1 MAELLTQEST
11 LSQIVA
17 WVKGLFAKKTDVKI
31 YVGTCS
37 TAAATAAKVVTVEAF
52 PTITENNTTKPV
64 VGTMIAVKFSATNTA
79 ENATLNVNSL
89 GGASIYYNDSA
100 YTSGGNI
107 AGYKDCYTFYVWNG
121 TYWVWLSVGAE
132 VNVQS
137 NWDEND
143 TTAGD
148 YIKNRTHYVISTTY
162 TDKWNQS
169 NVEVGSGSSSPGA
182 YSGTFTVTAGNKY
195 RVIITN
201 GNQSKTYT
209 DIEAEYNSSLNG
221 MLLNKNWSN
230 PMYGAEAQSDAFYIL
245 VQASSV
251 ILASV
256 DVYGSGCTVQVSEIT
271 ENVKKLDRKYLP
283 ALNEIDH
290 ISSSKSGSV
299 TTVTITETEG
309 ATTSFQISDGEDGT
323 DGTNGTDGKSAYQV
337 AVDNGYVGTEAQ
349 WLASLKGADG
359 VDLGQ
364 AAVVQGTGQSQ
375 TDLMSQKAVTDEVV
389 YPDVTYVNAQDISG
403 WQTGTTIAA
412 TAPNWYFSSNA
423 NFASSGLVDVRDYD
437 TVSWD
442 KFTTNTAYY
451 VRILDKNKSFITSVQ
466 IASVQ
471 TISRQTYPNMG
482 YIFFT
487 VNPSTYNNNSTI
499 NLVLSNGHRVKS
511 EVALAQ
517 RDINKIQAKSFLTHT
532 RTTFYEGNRLT
543 DKTIVIMAN
552 RNNGYTYLMRGT
564 IVVQAN
570 NQSKIAITGMTAFSY
585 GGKQSISLILC
596 FDSEGNL
603 KAYLNGVLQGTAAY
617 TSFADTNWTL
627 QMSEGD
633 ALYSHFS
640 FINADL
646 SEYVSIIENQG
657 WENWM
662 PANAWMDYGGNTYS
676 GSTTKGGWLEGGF
689 HNNEMVKATVT
700 LVNNTSSS
708 KTFAFNNVTPYPS
721 GNITVEA
728 NSTVTW
734 TRLIDVRTTKALGQ
748 WASASTTN
756 ISSTWTAVSVGFIW
770 GLDARYCHSKGAYNL
785 HRVEYG
791 DYPVVLSVNEVV
803 PQVLGSSDAGS
814 AVGQI
819 RADANG
825 NLQMYN
831 GTTWKQIN
839 NS

>member
-1 MAELLTQEST
+1 MAEKKKPVSEWLPQV
-11 LSQIVA
+11 VA
-17 WVKGLFAKKTDVKI
+17 WVRSLITQSDHAQNN
-31 YVGTCS
+31 S
-37 TAAATAAKVVTVEAF
+37 AA
-52 PTITENNTTKPV
+52 P
-64 VGTMIAVKFSATNTA
+64 
-79 ENATLNVNSL
+79 
-89 GGASIYYNDSA
+89 
-100 YTSGGNI
+100 
-107 AGYKDCYTFYVWNG
+107 
-121 TYWVWLSVGAE
+121 
-132 VNVQS
+132 
-137 NWDEND
+137 
-143 TTAGD
+143 D
-148 YIKNRTHYVISTTY
+148 YIKNRTHYVIGTTY

-201 GNQSKTYT
+201 GNNSKTYT

-230 PMYGAEAQSDAFYIL
+230 PMQGAEAQSDAFYIL
-245 VQASSV
+245 VQSSSI

-309 ATTSFQISDGEDGT
+309 ATTSFQISDGANGT
-323 DGTNGTDGKSAYQV
+323 NGTNGTDGKSAYQV

-364 AAVVQGTGQSQ
+364 AAVVQVTGQSQ
-375 TDLMSQKAVTDEVV
+375 TDLMSQKAVSDEVV
-389 YPDVTYVNAQDISG
+389 YPDVVYANVLDLPDITNGRALYLS
-403 WQTGTTIAA
+403 
-412 TAPNWYFSSNA
+412 APNWYYNTNSNYACSGIIDVRNYDLITYDKFSSNNA
-423 NFASSGLVDVRDYD
+423 NTVHIFD
-437 TVSWD
+437 T
-442 KFTTNTAYY
+442 NQ
-451 VRILDKNKSFITSVQ
+451 NFIGGVKVPSVQ
-466 IASVQ
+466 S
-471 TISRQTYPNMG
+471 ISRQDYPNMG
-482 YIFFT
+482 FIIMTTMTGGYTNNWT
-487 VNPSTYNNNSTI
+487 VN
-499 NLVLSNGHRVKS
+499 LRLSNGHRV
-511 EVALAQ
+511 LNQLNLHAQ
-517 RDINKIQAKSFLTHT
+517 DLNKYTVNSFSTST

-552 RNNGYTYLMRGT
+552 RNNGSPSLMGGT
-564 IVVQAN
+564 IAVSTNAQSQVV
-570 NQSKIAITGMTAFSY
+570 ITGLSNFSH

-596 FDSEGNL
+596 FDAEGNL
-603 KAYLNGVLQGTAAY
+603 KAYLNGVLKGTAAY
-617 TSFADTNWTL
+617 TNYADTGWKL
-627 QMSEGD
+627 YIREGA

-662 PANAWMDYGGNTYS
+662 PANAWMEYGGNTYS

-700 LVNNTSSS
+700 LVNDTSSS
-708 KTFAFNNVTPYPS
+708 KHFAFSNVTSYPS
-721 GNITVEA
+721 GGIDVEA
-728 NSTVTW
+728 NSSVTW
-734 TRLIDVRTTKALGQ
+734 TRLIDVRTQKALGV
-748 WASASTTN
+748 WASAGTTN
-756 ISSTWTAVSVGFIW
+756 ISSTWTATSVGFIW
-770 GLDARYCHSKGAYNL
+770 GLDARYCHNGGAYNL
-785 HRVEYG
+785 HRFEYG
-791 DYPVVLSVNEVV
+791 TYPITINTTEVV
-803 PQVLGSSDAGS
+803 PRVLGSSGAGS